1 MTQIPTPPASRASSE
16 SLYVETK
23 QSDSSA
29 ELLRSLDSLL
39 EHYLHLLDQHQ
50 RLQADLSSRL
60 SSGFFSLAQAN
71 YTCPPGRH
79 YGADYYDD
87 RMKATRRVELQAS
100 TDRDGNDHSTQ
111 NDATSTEGHPN
122 HECKPT
128 FTMKS
133 VIDNSEEDQ
142 SKKTE
147 DTKPTP
153 TTDEPAQ
160 NEEPKPEAEA
170 KPTEQSTED
179 SPPSILTEDDQQA
192 GPKPQPSK
200 HKPRSS
206 DPIRWYGILVPQSL
220 RSAQKS
226 FAEAV
231 DGHMAELAGVIV
243 EMQAVEKEVTRVR
256 SELGST

>member
-1 MTQIPTPPASRASSE
+1 MTQIPTPPASRAGSE
-16 SLYVETK
+16 SLDVETK

-87 RMKATRRVELQAS
+87 RMKATRRIELQPS
-100 TDRDGNDHSTQ
+100 TDRDGNDQ
-111 NDATSTEGHPN
+111 NDATSAEGHPDDDSKPIFTI
-122 HECKPT
+122 KPT
-128 FTMKS
+128 T
-133 VIDNSEEDQ
+133 DQPEEDQ
-142 SKKTE
+142 SKTNE
-147 DTKPTP
+147 KPKP
-153 TTDEPAQ
+153 SHTTDEPAQ
-160 NEEPKPEAEA
+160 NEESNPEAED
-170 KPTEQSTED
+170 KSTEQSTED
-179 SPPSILTEDDQQA
+179 SPPSISTGDDQQA
-192 GPKPQPSK
+192 DPKPQSSK
-200 HKPRSS
+200 QKPRSS
-206 DPIRWYGILVPQSL
+206 DPLRWYGILVPQSL

-231 DGHMAELAGVIV
+231 DGPMTELAGVIV
-243 EMQAVEKEVTRVR
+243 EMQAVEKQVTRVR
-256 SELGST
+256 SELGRT